1 VGADYQNKWTP
12 SKIVECWPP
21 KKLIW
26 AVNKILLSN
35 PLGRKLNTLQETKK
49 LGSESNHFEQIL
61 GRIYFSFEQL
71 LGQRIIHL

>member
-1 VGADYQNKWTP
+1 VG
-12 SKIVECWPP
+12 CWPP

-35 PLGRKLNTLQETKK
+35 SLGRKSNTLEETKK

-71 LGQRIIHL
+71 SGR